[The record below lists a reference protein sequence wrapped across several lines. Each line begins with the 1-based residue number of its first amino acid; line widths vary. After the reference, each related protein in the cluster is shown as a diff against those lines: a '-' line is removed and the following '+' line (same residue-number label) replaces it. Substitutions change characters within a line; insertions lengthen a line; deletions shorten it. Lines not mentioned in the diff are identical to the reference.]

1 MYKAPSFRY
10 ICPVTNKQMQQTH
23 TFTATESLSMENSF
37 TVLKAQEDIK
47 LNVTVGINDSDYGWF
62 ELYDEETEGEE
73 WHAEGGIW
81 FEGNRVSGYDGVFA
95 LPLCVVNKLR
105 ELGFDT
111 TEVE

>member
-1 MYKAPSFRY
+1 M
-10 ICPVTNKQMQQTH
+10 KQEH

-62 ELYDEETEGEE
+62 ELYDEETGGEE
-73 WHAEGGIW
+73 WYAEGGIW
-81 FEGNRVSGYDGVFA
+81 FDGNKVEGYDGVFA
-95 LPLCVVNKLR
+95 LPLCVVDKLK

-111 TEVE
+111 KEVE